1 MKRTFLISIALI
13 SITQCFAQSNAYTFH
28 VKNVKD
34 TAVYLANYYGNKL
47 YYADTAYANSKG
59 DFSFKAVPEEN
70 QGKYAV
76 VLPGPKYFDL
86 VIADNEKIEIS
97 TDTTDLIGNLKVI
110 QSENNKVM
118 YEYMQFLNERRDER
132 EILVT
137 KLNENEDNPEVT
149 KAIKE
154 EYNKLNDRVIAYQKE
169 IAEKNQPLF
178 ISKEILMSVDPEVP
192 EDLQADQSAGYF
204 YFKEHYFD
212 NIDLKDDRI
221 VRTSIFHNKLD
232 TYLNKT
238 VIQNPDTIIASVDRL
253 ISKLDRGSELFK
265 YVVHYTTY
273 NFETSKIMGMDKVFV
288 HMVDT
293 YYKDDI
299 AFWMDTEKIKSIQE
313 KADEKRNTLIGLEA
327 PELILMDTA
336 GTWVSSYKDVDTKYT
351 LLFFYDPDC
360 GHCKKETPKLVEFYN
375 NHEPKN
381 LTVIAV
387 SSNHDDKW
395 KKFIKKNNM
404 EFYNLSIP
412 GKAFSDAEYA
422 TGLITSG
429 TTNYKSLKYQET
441 FDVYTTPKVFILD
454 ENHIIRA
461 KDIGVEQVEGF
472 IQRYEESLN

>member
-13 SITQCFAQSNAYTFH
+13 SMAQGFAQPNSYTFH

-47 YYADTAYANSKG
+47 YYADTAYANAKG

-86 VIADNEKIEIS
+86 IIADNEKIEIS

-110 QSENNKVM
+110 QSQNNKVM
-118 YEYMQFLNERRDER
+118 YAYMQFLNERRNER
-132 EILVT
+132 ETLVT
-137 KLNENEDNPEVT
+137 KLNENEGNPEVT

-154 EYNKLNDRVIAYQKE
+154 EYNTLNDKVIAYQKGV
-169 IAEKNQPLF
+169 AEQNQPLF
-178 ISKEILMSVDPEVP
+178 VGKEILMSVDPEVP
-192 EDLQADQSAGYF
+192 EDLQDDQSAGYF
-204 YFKEHYFD
+204 YFKAHYFD

-238 VIQNPDTIIASVDRL
+238 VIQNPDTIISSVDQL

-293 YYKDDI
+293 YYQDDI
-299 AFWMDTEKIKSIQE
+299 AFWMDTDKIKSIQE
-313 KADEKRNTLIGLEA
+313 KADEKRNTLIGLKA

-336 GTWVSSYKDVDTKYT
+336 GTWISSYKDVDTKYT

-381 LTVIAV
+381 MTVIAV

-395 KKFIKKNNM
+395 KKFIRKNKM

-412 GKAFSDAEYA
+412 AKAFSDAEYA

-441 FDVYTTPKVFILD
+441 FDVYTTPKVFLLD
-454 ENHIIRA
+454 EKHIIRA